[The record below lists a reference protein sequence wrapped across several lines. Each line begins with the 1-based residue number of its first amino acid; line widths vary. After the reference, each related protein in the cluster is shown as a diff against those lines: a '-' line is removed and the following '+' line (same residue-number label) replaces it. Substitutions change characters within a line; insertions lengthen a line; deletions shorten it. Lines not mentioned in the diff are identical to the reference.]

1 MTDELYEATA
11 VRIASYQQRLTNL
24 YNMHVKLRAFRTRDL
39 VLRRV
44 FENTTDLM
52 AGKFQPNWE
61 GSYVIVKVGP
71 AGSYALNR
79 LDGAPM
85 PKMWN
90 AMHLKGIINK
100 AFFKEVINKISF
112 KVFSFNPWNITNQ
125 VFFKGSI
132 SFNLWN
138 NSHFKRPKVAHILLA
153 LSKDRMWL

>member
-1 MTDELYEATA
+1 MEAIILTKIGIPTLQTEIHEKANVEAVTKDLDMTDELCETVA

-24 YNMHVKLRAFRTRDL
+24 YNRHVKLRAFRVGDL

-61 GSYVIVKVGP
+61 GPYVIVRVGP
-71 AGSYALNR
+71 AGLYALNR

-90 AMHLKGIINK
+90 AMHLKRYY
-100 AFFKEVINKISF
+100 
-112 KVFSFNPWNITNQ
+112 Q
-125 VFFKGSI
+125 
-132 SFNLWN
+132 
-138 NSHFKRPKVAHILLA
+138 
-153 LSKDRMWL
+153 